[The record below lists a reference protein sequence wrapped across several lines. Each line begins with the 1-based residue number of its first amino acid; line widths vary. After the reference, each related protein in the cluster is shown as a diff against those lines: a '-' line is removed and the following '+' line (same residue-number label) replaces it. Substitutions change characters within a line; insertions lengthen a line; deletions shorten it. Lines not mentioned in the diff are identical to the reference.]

1 MMQLRRASVIVTLS
15 LLSWTAMASAEC
27 AWVLWEGRD
36 PDMGNPPHLISW
48 YWVARGTY
56 PTRHDCYR
64 GMRGS
69 TLVGALEKVP
79 VEALEF
85 GSGGRSFGDVGEFL
99 WDGNGVTLTGNYPNW
114 WSCLPEGKK
123 PGFPDT
129 VDLPGPK
136 GK

>member
-1 MMQLRRASVIVTLS
+1 MMRSVIVTLS
-15 LLSWTAMASAEC
+15 LLAWAATASADC
-27 AWVLWEGRD
+27 AWVLWEGTD
-36 PDMGNPPHLISW
+36 VYMGNDSPHVIDW
-48 YWVARGTY
+48 YWAVKGTY

-69 TLVGALEKVP
+69 TLVGALENVP

-85 GSGGRSFGDVGEFL
+85 GSGGRPFGDVGEFL
-99 WDGNGVTLTGNYPNW
+99 WDGNGVNVTGNYPNW

-123 PGFPDT
+123 PKFPDT
-129 VDLPGPK
+129 VDPRGPK